1 MSKSQ
6 ISVVVVGAGIAGL
19 STAHHLLQAGF
30 SKVTI
35 LEASNRLNLSLS
47 LCAIAVS
54 YTHLTLPTSSYV

>member
-47 LCAIAVS
+47 LCAIG
-54 YTHLTLPTSSYV
+54 YIKED

>member
-47 LCAIAVS
+47 AIG
-54 YTHLTLPTSSYV
+54 YIKED